1 LRRTGRDTIGIYN
14 LTGEFTMYKNH
25 VGVVLL
31 IGTIF
36 AIGACDKEPAQQAQ
50 QAVMQ
55 EQAATPVVSDAGE
68 AASAASANV
77 SRTAFWGDTHLHT
90 SYSPDAFLM
99 GNQTADPDTAYR
111 YAKGLPVVH
120 PYHKARIEIETPLD
134 FLVVSDHGEFMGVI
148 PNILRD
154 NPIVANTETGK
165 RYKQMFA
172 EGNSLEVFGE
182 LIAQINNV
190 TPVNPELGSDEIS
203 RSVWGEIM
211 AAADRHNE
219 PGKFTAFMGW
229 EWSSTPGGANLHRVL
244 IMREGKEKGE
254 QFIPYTALDSD
265 KPEDLWK
272 WLDNTSA
279 KVGANFIAIPHNSN
293 ISQGLM
299 FPLQDSDGNLIT
311 REYADTRM
319 KWEPIVEMTQIK
331 GDSETHPNLSPTDEF
346 ADYETYDHLISA
358 EGAEARNLFSD
369 GFLGQL
375 SEEDRELA
383 MQNQQHVA
391 KAGDYARSAL
401 KRGLLVE
408 DRIGANPYKFGMIG
422 STDSHTAMASAEE
435 NNFHGKMAIDST
447 PGTKKADIIPG
458 TPGWDMGAAGL
469 VAVYAE
475 ENTRESLFDA
485 MKRKEVYATTGPR
498 IQLRF
503 FGGWEYSASDADGKD
518 MVAAGYD
525 KGVPMGGDL
534 TMAPQGKSPA
544 FIISAMKDPVE
555 ANLDR
560 IQIVKGWLDKEGTPQ
575 EKVFNVA
582 MSDGRTVGADGKVPP
597 VGNTVDIKTGKYSN
611 SIGDAQLAT
620 VWTDPEFDVSVRAFY
635 YVRVLQIPT
644 PRHTLFDTIALG
656 IDPEESGN
664 PTTIQER
671 AYSSPIWYT
680 P

>member
-1 LRRTGRDTIGIYN
+1 MRALR
-14 LTGEFTMYKNH
+14 LFF
-25 VGVVLL
+25 V
-31 IGTIF
+31 IF
-36 AIGACDKEPAQQAQ
+36 PIFVISACDKKEEQAKAPVETKQVEAPAK
-50 QAVMQ
+50 QAVML
-55 EQAATPVVSDAGE
+55 PSNPLK
-68 AASAASANV
+68 NV
-77 SRTAFWGDTHLHT
+77 YWGDTHLHT

-120 PYHKARIEIETPLD
+120 PYHKARIQIGTPLD

-148 PNILRD
+148 PNILKD
-154 NPIVANTETGK
+154 NPLVANTETGK
-165 RYKQMFA
+165 RYKKMFA
-172 EGNSLEVFGE
+172 EGKSIEVFGE
-182 LIAQINNV
+182 LIGQINKV
-190 TPVNPELGSDEIS
+190 TPINPELGNEEIS

-211 AAADRHNE
+211 SAADNHNE

-229 EWSSTPGGANLHRVL
+229 EWSSTPGGANLHRVV
-244 IMREGKEKGE
+244 IMKEGKEKGE
-254 QFIPYTALDSD
+254 QFIPYTSLDSD

-272 WLDNTSA
+272 WLDTTSTNT
-279 KVGANFIAIPHNSN
+279 GANFLAIPHNSN

-299 FPLQDSDGNLIT
+299 FPIQDSEGKLISK
-311 REYADTRM
+311 EYATTRM
-319 KWEPIVEMTQIK
+319 KWEPLVEMTQIK

-346 ADYETYDHLISA
+346 ADYETYDHLISV
-358 EGAEARNLFSD
+358 EGAEAKNMFSD

-375 SEEDRELA
+375 SAQDREHILK
-383 MQNQQHVA
+383 NKKLVA
-391 KAGDYARSAL
+391 KVGDYARSAL
-401 KRGLLVE
+401 KRGLVAE
-408 DRIGANPYKFGMIG
+408 DRMGVNPYKFGMIG

-447 PGTKKADIIPG
+447 PGTKKEDIIPG

-475 ENTRESLFDA
+475 QNSRAALFDA
-485 MKRKEVYATTGPR
+485 MQRKEVYATTGPR

-503 FGGWEYSASDADGKD
+503 FGGWDYLASDVSASDMIAI
-518 MVAAGYD
+518 GYK

-534 TMAPQGKSPA
+534 TKAPVNKAPS
-544 FIISAMKDPVE
+544 FMISAMKDPVD

-560 IQIVKGWLDKEGTPQ
+560 VQVVKGWLDKEGKPQ

-582 MSDGRTVGADGKVPP
+582 LADGRTVGADGKVTA
-597 VGNTVDIKTGKYSN
+597 VGNTVDVKTGKYTN

-620 VWTDPEFDVSVRAFY
+620 VWTDPEFDAGVKAFY

-656 IDPEESGN
+656 VDPKESGN
-664 PTTIQER
+664 PATIQER